1 MLETIPC
8 TFPCTSHVFPQ
19 PVVPCSQR
27 SPPSMHPDP
36 PESSQSYPIP
46 SPPLKI
52 PKSSQLV

>member
-36 PESSQSYPIP
+36 PESSQVTQ
-46 SPPLKI
+46 SPP
-52 PKSSQLV
+52 PPS